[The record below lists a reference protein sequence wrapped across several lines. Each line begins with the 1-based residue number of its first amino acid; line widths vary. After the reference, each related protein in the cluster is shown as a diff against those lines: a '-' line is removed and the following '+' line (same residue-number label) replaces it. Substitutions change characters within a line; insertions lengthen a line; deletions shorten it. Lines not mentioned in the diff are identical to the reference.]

1 MGLSFP
7 RKDVHILTNGVAGSC
22 GLQNSPPMF
31 RADGDNGTILP
42 ISTLS
47 LEKRMFLSHSGS
59 ISKGRPAFDRWATF
73 KAALSAQ
80 NASECPI
87 ICWKRDEPRE
97 RRNKKHRIR
106 DANCGQ
112 DIIVLVEKEQNF
124 YTRPKAPTYVSLLP
138 NGPAY
143 AICIQWWG
151 QLVACGFDWSWFRNS
166 AWRNTENKTLN
177 CRRSPF
183 DRTQWNGRSH

>member
-1 MGLSFP
+1 MESQVHVSFRILHPCSELMGTMGRFYLLALYHSKNVCFWVTPDPFQKDDPLSTGEPHLRPLFQH
-7 RKDVHILTNGVAGSC
+7 RMHQSAISFAE
-22 GLQNSPPMF
+22 
-31 RADGDNGTILP
+31 NGTNP
-42 ISTLS
+42 VNEGT
-47 LEKRMFLSHSGS
+47 
-59 ISKGRPAFDRWATF
+59 
-73 KAALSAQ
+73 
-80 NASECPI
+80 
-87 ICWKRDEPRE
+87 
-97 RRNKKHRIR
+97 KKHRIR

-151 QLVACGFDWSWFRNS
+151 QLVACGFDWSWFRNG
-166 AWRNTENKTLN
+166 ARRNAENKTLN